1 MSGRRVYLG
10 VGSNI
15 EPAYHVRQAVTALRS
30 AFGSLVLS
38 PVYRNPPVGFCGEPF
53 FNLVVGLRTRLDLPD
68 LAGRLRELEA
78 AHGRRRDGP
87 RFSSRTLDI
96 DILTYGD
103 RVQSQGRLTVPRD
116 EILQY
121 AFVLRPL
128 ADIAGAE
135 RHPQTGERYDVL
147 WARFRATWGE
157 PELERVFLALEGV
170 AHHD

>member
-1 MSGRRVYLG
+1 MSGQRVYLG

-15 EPAYHVRQAVTALRS
+15 EPAYHVRQAVLALRS
-30 AFGSLVLS
+30 AFGPLALS
-38 PVYRNPPVGFCGEPF
+38 PVYRNPPVGFRGEPF
-53 FNLVVGLRTRLDLPD
+53 LNLVVGLHTRLDLPA
-68 LAGRLRELEA
+68 LADRLRELEA

-103 RVQSQGRLTVPRD
+103 RVQRHGRLTVPRD
-116 EILQY
+116 EILRY

-135 RHPQTGERYDVL
+135 CHPQTGERYDAL
-147 WARFRATWGE
+147 WSRFRATWGE
-157 PELERVFLALEGV
+157 SALEQVSLELEGATP
-170 AHHD
+170 HD